1 VKTVS
6 GTVQNAPK
14 TTAKTAPGKDT
25 SELLAVT
32 ADRLR
37 RALARSFLRY
47 GVPGDTD
54 VAVHAAMNVVEPV
67 LVARDTELH
76 RLRGLVADLR

>member
-1 VKTVS
+1 MTS
-6 GTVQNAPK
+6 P
-14 TTAKTAPGKDT
+14 AKAGPGKDT

-47 GVPGDTD
+47 GVHGDTD
-54 VAVHAAMNVVEPV
+54 IAVHAAMNVVEPV

-76 RLRGLVADLR
+76 RLRGLIAGLR